1 VFILVRDAFLLA
13 LLLLRTYCH
22 GRGWLKNKLS
32 FSFSPPTP
40 VTPLQHLLKPFV
52 LGSRIAPQTQEI
64 TKDHTGGIPLTRTTG
79 GRNLLNFWPSSQA
92 RLTLS
97 PGQSFSPAF
106 LQGSRPAHPI
116 HLWYNRDDNPSQIV
130 VLVAIEVHENLACE
144 MNCVTQ
150 SSIFQVIYETN
161 IELSYY
167 LAQDSLSVE
176 QFDLD

>member
-1 VFILVRDAFLLA
+1 M
-13 LLLLRTYCH
+13 
-22 GRGWLKNKLS
+22 
-32 FSFSPPTP
+32 
-40 VTPLQHLLKPFV
+40 
-52 LGSRIAPQTQEI
+52 
-64 TKDHTGGIPLTRTTG
+64 
-79 GRNLLNFWPSSQA
+79 
-92 RLTLS
+92 
-97 PGQSFSPAF
+97 
-106 LQGSRPAHPI
+106 
-116 HLWYNRDDNPSQIV
+116 